1 MTRDSDEDAGWN
13 GVLLPDSGRQ
23 RERDRVRCW
32 RQSVTDP
39 RRPKE
44 DGVPRW
50 CTRTGGYAG
59 LSYFVSIAGDGVTA
73 KTQGLIFPGSF
84 PPKP

>member
-1 MTRDSDEDAGWN
+1 MRTPAGMGFFFQTPGGSVN
-13 GVLLPDSGRQ
+13 S
-23 RERDRVRCW
+23 DRVRCW